1 MQAPLRFEWHDA
13 KDRANRKKHGISF
26 LEAQTAF
33 FDENALRFLDP
44 DDSEGEDRFILL
56 GMSSK
61 LRVLVICH
69 CFRDRESVIRI
80 ISARKADERE
90 AKSYWSQ

>member
-1 MQAPLRFEWHDA
+1 MQSPLRFEWDDA

-26 LEAQTAF
+26 TEAQTAF
-33 FDENALRFLDP
+33 FDENALRYLDP
-44 DDSEGEDRFILL
+44 DESPSEDRFILL

-61 LRVLVICH
+61 LRVPVICH

-80 ISARKADERE
+80 ISARRADKRE
-90 AKSYWSQ
+90 AKSYWRE